1 MRQRGRRRQGGWCRY
16 GSERRFGEDHNEVD
30 KSFAVNADSL
40 GREGGDLG
48 DERRR
53 LSALAADGMDWV
65 LLPVPLRARV
75 QGILEMPGK
84 RYGRVEFDAFAE
96 ICWDFKA
103 HAANTMRHDLIT
115 NDSEAIANAIQ
126 EYGHYGLILAI
137 GEVEY
142 NDEERT
148 FKKWHDALKGGRSN
162 YELARIERGAMSRRR
177 KTEFVLKEIHII
189 HLDSSALNTCSGSFQ
204 EGFRNADGRPRR
216 KKVLVNIPNIPNTS
230 IAKTARF

>member
-1 MRQRGRRRQGGWCRY
+1 MPTRWDAREAILAMKDAAYPHWRQMEWIGFYFQFLC
-16 GSERRFGEDHNEVD
+16 E
-30 KSFAVNADSL
+30 
-40 GREGGDLG
+40 
-48 DERRR
+48 
-53 LSALAADGMDWV
+53 SAYK
-65 LLPVPLRARV
+65 
-75 QGILEMPGK
+75 GILEMPGK

-126 EYGHYGLILAI
+126 EYGYYGLILAI

-189 HLDSSALNTCSGSFQ
+189 HLDSSALNECSGSFQ

-230 IAKTARF
+230 IAKTVRFSA

>member
-1 MRQRGRRRQGGWCRY
+1 MGVSG
-16 GSERRFGEDHNEVD
+16 
-30 KSFAVNADSL
+30 
-40 GREGGDLG
+40 
-48 DERRR
+48 
-53 LSALAADGMDWV
+53 ALARIITRLTSASRSMPTRWDAREAILAMKDAAYPHWRQMEWIGFYFQF
-65 LLPVPLRARV
+65 LCERAYK
-75 QGILEMPGK
+75 GILEMPGK

-189 HLDSSALNTCSGSFQ
+189 HLDSSAPERVQRIFPRRIQKRRRQTSAQ
-204 EGFRNADGRPRR
+204 EG
-216 KKVLVNIPNIPNTS
+216 
-230 IAKTARF
+230 ARQHP